1 MERPHGEEREKG
13 MLPTEVKR
21 HRFTVE
27 EYHRMAEVGLLS
39 ADDRVELID
48 GEIVEMTPIGW
59 RHANCVN
66 ALNMLLA
73 RFAQGRY
80 VVSVQNPLTISEH
93 GEPQP
98 DLVLLKRRPR
108 GRLPDPEDVALVIE
122 VSDTTLAYD
131 RDVKLPRYARAGVP
145 EVWIVDLVGRR
156 VESHSAPSAEGYR
169 VSREFGPGER
179 ARSVSLE
186 GLSLPVDEI
195 LE

>member
-1 MERPHGEEREKG
+1 
-13 MLPTEVKR
+13 MLPAEVVR

-27 EYHRMAEVGLLS
+27 EYHKMAEAGLLS
-39 ADDRVELID
+39 EDDRVELID

-66 ALNMLLA
+66 DLNMLLA

-80 VVSVQNPLTISEH
+80 VASVQNPLTISEH

-108 GRLPDPEDVALVIE
+108 GRLPNPEDVALVIE

-131 RDVKLPRYARAGVP
+131 RDVKLPRYARAGIP
-145 EVWIVDLVGRR
+145 EVWIVDLEGRR
-156 VESHSAPSAEGYR
+156 VESHWAPSAEGYG
-169 VSREFGPGER
+169 VSREFGPGEQVHS
-179 ARSVSLE
+179 ASVE
-186 GLSLPVDEI
+186 DLSLPVDEI
-195 LE
+195 LG

>member
-1 MERPHGEEREKG
+1 MKEV
-13 MLPTEVKR
+13 LPAEVER

-27 EYHRMAEVGLLS
+27 EYHKMAEAGLFS
-39 ADDRVELID
+39 EDDRVELID

-66 ALNMLLA
+66 DLTMFLTSFA
-73 RFAQGRY
+73 RGRY
-80 VVSVQNPLTISEH
+80 VVSVQNPLTISDH

-108 GRLPDPEDVALVIE
+108 GRLPDPDDVALLIE

-131 RDVKLPRYARAGVP
+131 RDVKLPRYARAGIP
-145 EVWIVDLVGRR
+145 EVWIVDLEGRR
-156 VESHSAPSAEGYR
+156 IEAHSAPSADGYGT
-169 VSREFGPGER
+169 SREFGPGER
-179 ARSVSLE
+179 VSSASVE

-195 LE
+195 LG

>member
-1 MERPHGEEREKG
+1 V
-13 MLPTEVKR
+13 LPADIVR

-27 EYHRMAEVGLLS
+27 EYHRMVEVGLLS
-39 ADDRVELID
+39 EDDRVELID

-66 ALNMLLA
+66 DLNMLLA

-80 VVSVQNPLTISEH
+80 VVSVQNPITISEH

-108 GRLPDPEDVALVIE
+108 GRLPAAEDVALVIE

-131 RDVKLPRYARAGVP
+131 RDVKLPRYAQAGVP
-145 EVWIVDLVGRR
+145 EFWIVDLEGRR
-156 VESHSAPSAEGYR
+156 IESHSAPSAEGYR
-169 VSREFGPGER
+169 VSREFGPGEQ
-179 ARSVSLE
+179 ARSESVE
-186 GLSLPVDEI
+186 GLALPVDEI
-195 LE
+195 LG